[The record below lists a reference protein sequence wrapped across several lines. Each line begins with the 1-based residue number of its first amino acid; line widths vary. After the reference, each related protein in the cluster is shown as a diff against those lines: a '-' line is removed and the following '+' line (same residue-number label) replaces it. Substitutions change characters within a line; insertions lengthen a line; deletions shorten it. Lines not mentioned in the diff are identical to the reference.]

1 MQQVGGPEVIILNG
15 VGAGLVHW
23 RAAGDGAFHLGVG
36 ELAHQHVCRHGVGEA
51 AARGGVEDGH
61 SGNYLM
67 LRASQT
73 GQHGP
78 GILGIGRLGDGFAVQ
93 HDGTVRSD
101 VVTGSRVFRDRVF
114 GSRGGEGFLARQA
127 AHHVRS
133 RFVRELILWD
143 IGWRHPEFDAQT
155 GQQFASAR

>member
-1 MQQVGGPEVIILNG
+1 M
-15 VGAGLVHW
+15 
-23 RAAGDGAFHLGVG
+23 AAS
-36 ELAHQHVCRHGVGEA
+36 
-51 AARGGVEDGH
+51 EDGH

-101 VVTGSRVFRDRVF
+101 VVTGSRVFRNRVF

-155 GQQFASAR
+155 DSSSRRRGDAEANTISAAGDFSVNVATHST